1 MRNSANKLLRN
12 ESHVGEGQIRHMF
25 IFAPLWKCWKLVPF
39 ISVSPEQH
47 LFTFS
52 SPLHSFGLPWWLSG
66 KESVWQSRIHRRCRF
81 NPWAGKIPWRRK
93 WQPIPIFFPGKS
105 HVQRSPAVYRSM
117 GSQGVRHNWAHIYS
131 FTLLITNMEEQGLA
145 IIFQERTRYGHPL
158 WALHCQLWWLVYFP
172 ISMYSH
178 VTVGLSHHNYISCL
192 WKSSRKWKK
201 NILFFK

>member
-1 MRNSANKLLRN
+1 MEMLETSAIYFRQFLQNSICSLSLHPFTLLGFPGGSAVKN
-12 ESHVGEGQIRHMF
+12 
-25 IFAPLWKCWKLVPF
+25 
-39 ISVSPEQH
+39 
-47 LFTFS
+47 
-52 SPLHSFGLPWWLSG
+52 LSDKAG
-66 KESVWQSRIHRRCRF
+66 STGDAGSIPGPGRF
-81 NPWAGKIPWRRK
+81 PWRRK

-117 GSQGVRHNWAHIYS
+117 GSQGVRHNWAHIHS

-201 NILFFK
+201 KNPLLQVVKECTTGRRV